1 MEIREILSKNDF
13 RFKKSLG
20 QNFITDS
27 TLLEGIVR
35 DSGINNNDVVLEIG
49 SGAGTL
55 TRAIANIAK
64 KVVTFDIDISLKP
77 ILAETLADLDNI
89 QVIFRDIMKLS
100 DDEILN
106 YTGGPFKIVANI
118 PYNIT
123 TPLIMRFA
131 ESNLPIVSATFMV
144 QQEIAERLTA
154 KAGSSEYGAITISLA
169 LKGEVSILRKVNK
182 HVFFPVPKVDS
193 AVVFISF
200 NSSRFEYRDEK
211 TLKRLIRSG
220 FHMRRKTFTNN
231 IISSFPE
238 VSKETINDL
247 LKSLGFNEDVRGEDL
262 SIEDFIKVSD
272 AIYCLI
278 GETIKENEEEI
289 NLYEDDMFFEE
300 EYGSTEEEES
310 EKGKQIDIIDYEK

>member
-1 MEIREILSKNDF
+1 MEIREILIKNEF

-27 TLLEGIVR
+27 TLLDGIVR
-35 DSGINNNDVVLEIG
+35 DSGITSEDVVLEIG
-49 SGAGTL
+49 TGAGTL
-55 TRAIANIAK
+55 TRAIAKIAR
-64 KVVTFDIDISLKP
+64 KVVTFDIDMSLQP
-77 ILAETLADLDNI
+77 ILQETLAELDNI

-106 YTGGPFKIVANI
+106 YTGGQFKIVANI

-144 QQEIAERLTA
+144 QQEIADRLTA
-154 KAGSSEYGAITISLA
+154 EAGSSEYGSITISLA
-169 LKGEVSILRKVNK
+169 LKGEVKILRKVNK

-193 AVVFISF
+193 AVVFILF
-200 NSSRFEYRDEK
+200 NSSRYEFKDEK

-231 IISSFPE
+231 ITSAFPE
-238 VSKETINDL
+238 ISKETINNL

-262 SIEDFIKVSD
+262 TVEDYIKVSD
-272 AIYCLI
+272 AIFSLV
-278 GETIKENEEEI
+278 GETIKEKNDED